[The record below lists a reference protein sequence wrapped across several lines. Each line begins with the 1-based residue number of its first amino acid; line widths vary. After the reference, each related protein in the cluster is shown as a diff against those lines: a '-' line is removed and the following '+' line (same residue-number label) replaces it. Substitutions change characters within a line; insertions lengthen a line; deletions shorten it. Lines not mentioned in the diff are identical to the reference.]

1 MRKSVQFL
9 PVGCA
14 LLALALLPGVALTS
28 VRAETTTTL
37 AVISGTVKDDAGQPL
52 GGAVVALFEVALN
65 GREVKSVK
73 TEYDGKFTTSISA
86 GVYKLRAA
94 ADGYRAV
101 LTRVSL
107 DASEKK
113 TFDFALK
120 REDRLV
126 DQRGDRDDYRWI
138 GRSVPRHVLHL
149 DANGSSTSTA
159 PGTTVD
165 VANNEPIDRYTG
177 YRPSFHGAMQFVA
190 ASSLAGSAFA
200 GPASFGTNFAV
211 AGNIRGVEM
220 ALIGQRGFGGLAPQR
235 VEAIASL
242 RPAPSHQITASVGYG
257 EIAYGKPRMLGAD
270 GIQPDFDNNSVIPP
284 VAAVWSC
291 CSTRREC
298 SIDVGRSGRD
308 SEGRNSEPGFSFCCR
323 PMAGFSTVACD
334 LRVRL
339 RALCRIGFEAARQHS
354 AATRVPVLA
363 QRELEIQRRT
373 DSRIGAGT
381 ING

>member
-1 MRKSVQFL
+1 MQFL
-9 PVGCA
+9 SVGCA

-37 AVISGTVKDDAGQPL
+37 AVISGTVTDDAGQPL
-52 GGAVVALFEVALN
+52 GGAIVALFEVALN
-65 GREVKSVK
+65 GRELKSVK

-94 ADGYRAV
+94 ADGYRAA

-107 DASEKK
+107 DASEKM

-149 DANGSSTSTA
+149 DANGSSTSTS
-159 PGTTVD
+159 TSTSVD
-165 VANNEPIDRYTG
+165 IAKNETIDRYPD

-257 EIAYGKPRMLGAD
+257 EIAYGKPRMLRAD
-270 GIQPDFDNNSVIPP
+270 GIEPDFENNSVIPP
-284 VAAVWSC
+284 VAASGPVALPAESVQI
-291 CSTRREC
+291 E
-298 SIDVGRSGRD
+298 GRPVAGRD
-308 SEGRNSEPGFSFCCR
+308 SEGRNPEPGFSLCCR

-339 RALCRIGFEAARQHS
+339 RALCRISFATARQYS
-354 AATRVPVLA
+354 AATRVSVLT
-363 QRELEIQRRT
+363 QRELEGQRRT
-373 DSRIGAGT
+373 DSGIGAGT
-381 ING
+381 TNG